1 MLAAAMQQPEEGA
14 HFVVVAVAPRY
25 QLCAAVV
32 AEVAVLL
39 MAARLPA
46 RYYVC
51 CVYALFIDAF
61 LAQQHVVGGRA
72 MLSIFPF
79 CFCNSCA

>member
-1 MLAAAMQQPEEGA
+1 MCHLQGRPS

-39 MAARLPA
+39 MAARLHA

-51 CVYALFIDAF
+51 CVYALFIDAV
-61 LAQQHVVGGRA
+61 LAQQYVGGLWREGNVVYFSV
-72 MLSIFPF
+72 LFL
-79 CFCNSCA
+79 